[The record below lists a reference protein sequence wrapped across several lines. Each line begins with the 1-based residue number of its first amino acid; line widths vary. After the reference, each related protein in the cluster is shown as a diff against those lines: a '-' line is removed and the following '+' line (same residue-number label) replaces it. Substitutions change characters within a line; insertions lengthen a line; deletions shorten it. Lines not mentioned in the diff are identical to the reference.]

1 MALTTGSYKSN
12 TILVF
17 FSGLITVTLS
27 ILVFLLI
34 IRNVYG
40 RFNSAELIPDANV
53 LKSLLLGSEPEIAI
67 LNSGYTA
74 NLFPKGSTWQNENL
88 ETWERFISALDI
100 KYEIIDDAVIES
112 GNHSK
117 YKLIILPG
125 SKSLSDN
132 EIVELKKY
140 LLNGGSIFATSGT
153 ASYSDDGKWRGWEFF
168 SDVYGVKYARE
179 IGNEERTK
187 IHTLRGGLPITANVP
202 TGFPLRVATWDR
214 PIAVEVLDPRT
225 TQVSFWYNY
234 RIEEGLVREG
244 IKKSAG
250 IVYGTYGKGRFVWM
264 GFEIN
269 SIIGV
274 KDDYIYFDRVFKN
287 CINWLTYSPIAYIRD
302 WPTGFNSAAVIV
314 LPVTQENGN
323 IDAFVNILKE
333 ENVKSTFF
341 VDSKLLYKNSN
352 FVKYLNGFGEIASLV
367 DLSNIQSNKID
378 SVKEYQQLVRNL
390 VDNRIS
396 ISNTANTNISGV
408 LPLFGNLNQFS
419 VNALT
424 EAGYNYLLNDSL
436 SDRSV
441 PKIFVKD
448 GQKLLLITKSARDD
462 YEIIRDNGLN
472 KPEFQFYSYQED
484 LDRVLFEGGLYVFK
498 VHPEYQCKPENIE
511 VVKRIVQ
518 ELKNKD
524 FWITTLDQIE
534 KWFINKE
541 NVELRTKRLGKSR
554 VAVTITNPGKSKI
567 DDLKIDV
574 DLNERA
580 VKISIESEI
589 IGTKKAA
596 YIHKD
601 GSRFIYLILD
611 DLEGGESRTYY
622 IDYDIINA

>member
-1 MALTTGSYKSN
+1 MAVSSGSYKSN
-12 TILVF
+12 TFLVF
-17 FSGLITVTLS
+17 FSGLITVVLS

-40 RFNSAELIPDANV
+40 RFSSSELIPNTNV

-67 LNSGYTA
+67 LNSGYTS
-74 NLFPKGSTWQNENL
+74 NLFPKGSNWQNENI
-88 ETWERFISALDI
+88 ETWERFISALNI
-100 KYEIIDDAVIES
+100 KYEIIDDAVIEK
-112 GNHSK
+112 GDHSK

-153 ASYSDDGKWRGWEFF
+153 ASYSNDGKWRGWDFF

-179 IGNEERTK
+179 IGNDERTK

-202 TGFPLRVATWDR
+202 TGFPLRVATWDK

-274 KDDYIYFDRVFKN
+274 KDDYVYFDRVFKN
-287 CINWLTYSPIAYIRD
+287 SINWLTYSPIAYIRD

-314 LPVTQENGN
+314 SQITQDSEKL
-323 IDAFVNILKE
+323 DRFLNILKE
-333 ENVKSTFF
+333 QNVKSTFF
-341 VDSKLLYKNSN
+341 VDNKLALKKKNFIN
-352 FVKYLNGFGEIASLV
+352 YLKGFGEIASLA
-367 DLSNIQSNKID
+367 DLGYKSSSKKD
-378 SVKEYQQLVRNL
+378 SVRRYQQLVKAL
-390 VDNRIS
+390 EDNRTYL
-396 ISNTANTNISGV
+396 SNSTNTNISGV
-408 LPLFGNLNQFS
+408 LSLYGSSDQYSLNA
-419 VNALT
+419 VVD
-424 EAGYNYLLNDSL
+424 AGYKYILNDSL

-441 PKIFVKD
+441 PKILVKD
-448 GQKLLLITKSARDD
+448 GKKILSITKTARDD
-462 YEIIRDNGLN
+462 YEIIRDNGLD

-498 VHPEYQCKPENIE
+498 IHPEYQCKPENIE
-511 VVKRIVQ
+511 VVNRVIQ
-518 ELKNKD
+518 DLKNKG

-534 KWFINKE
+534 KWFIKKE
-541 NVELRTKRLGKSR
+541 YVELRTKRLGKSR
-554 VAVTITNPGKSKI
+554 VAVTITNPGKLKI

-574 DLNERA
+574 DLNEKA

-601 GSRFIYLILD
+601 GSRFIYLILN
-611 DLEGGESRTYY
+611 DLESGESRTYY
-622 IDYDIINA
+622 IDYDILNA